1 MHPSS
6 PAPTTTPTSVLS
18 CARPVSSVPSSSLAP
33 WPTLPA
39 SRSSQIMVIGT
50 ILRDRIQ
57 MPRLTRQKV
66 SLLFIKIFN
75 SNLNFQGRKG
85 IIKLTA
91 INEVIE
97 KNKHAILDITP
108 TAVDKLNYSQLY
120 PIVIF
125 LKAPSAKVFI

>member
-1 MHPSS
+1 MRPSS
-6 PAPTTTPTSVLS
+6 PAPTTTPMSVLYY
-18 CARPVSSVPSSSLAP
+18 ARPVSSVPSSSLVH
-33 WPTLPA
+33 WPILRA
-39 SRSSQIMVIGT
+39 SRSNQIMVIGT
-50 ILRDRIQ
+50 ISRVQIQ
-57 MPRLTRQKV
+57 MPRLTHRRV
-66 SLLFIKIFN
+66 SPSTFHQRHLP
-75 SNLNFQGRKG
+75 SHPGRKG

-125 LKAPSAKVFI
+125 LKAPSAKVNL

>member
-1 MHPSS
+1 
-6 PAPTTTPTSVLS
+6 
-18 CARPVSSVPSSSLAP
+18 
-33 WPTLPA
+33 
-39 SRSSQIMVIGT
+39 MVIGT
-50 ILRDRIQ
+50 RLRDRIQ

-66 SLLFIKIFN
+66 SLFLNIN
-75 SNLNFQGRKG
+75 SNPNFQGRKG

>member
-1 MHPSS
+1 MYVPHEL
-6 PAPTTTPTSVLS
+6 VLETRYRWKT
-18 CARPVSSVPSSSLAP
+18 A
-33 WPTLPA
+33 
-39 SRSSQIMVIGT
+39 VIQS
-50 ILRDRIQ
+50 IHWLEI
-57 MPRLTRQKV
+57 KCV
-66 SLLFIKIFN
+66 FI
-75 SNLNFQGRKG
+75 GRKG

-125 LKAPSAKVFI
+125 LKAPSAKVFSLYLAF